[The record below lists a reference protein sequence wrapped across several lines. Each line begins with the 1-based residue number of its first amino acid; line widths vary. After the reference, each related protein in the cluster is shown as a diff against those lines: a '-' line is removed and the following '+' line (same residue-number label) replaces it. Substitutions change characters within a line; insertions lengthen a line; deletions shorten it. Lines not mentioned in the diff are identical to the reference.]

1 MFLIFMVI
9 SCDDDRSGNQL
20 ASEQSSTK
28 FPEITENSQ
37 YIDSISVAINDSY
50 MSNYPDGKKRIQ
62 YLADG
67 INIILDRQKDNKKQV
82 VFDYDKIIDYKDENI
97 YNMFNNGLGQEY
109 LPKKEH
115 PSSAGTELIIFVYN
129 DIANKPE
136 LYNGKNKTISNFHRT
151 RTLSNGKRVEE
162 VWIFFDISNSP
173 LTNIIPGT
181 DEYEE
186 ALRSIIHELG
196 HAWGLAD
203 EELFSYSASD
213 LSNILPNI
221 GNINPCLRWDDIIND
236 PMFSYVLPLK
246 FSEFDNWL
254 INKNADYTFS
264 AIQITEKTS
273 AKILV
278 RVLDRYGNPV
288 SDVSVKNFAVNW
300 GSNISLKNPPL
311 LSEAMTDSNGEVVF
325 NSHDLKRV
333 TYNGI
338 TFSIGLS
345 SDVPIWMIK
354 ADYNHRLYAGCY
366 ITLYDLEKAYLQDE
380 QDTFVVELTLEYIFP

>member
-67 INIILDRQKDNKKQV
+67 INIIQDRQKDNKKQV

-136 LYNGKNKTISNFHRT
+136 LYNGKNKTISNFQ
-151 RTLSNGKRVEE
+151 
-162 VWIFFDISNSP
+162 FIS
-173 LTNIIPGT
+173 
-181 DEYEE
+181 
-186 ALRSIIHELG
+186 
-196 HAWGLAD
+196 
-203 EELFSYSASD
+203 
-213 LSNILPNI
+213 
-221 GNINPCLRWDDIIND
+221 
-236 PMFSYVLPLK
+236 
-246 FSEFDNWL
+246 
-254 INKNADYTFS
+254 
-264 AIQITEKTS
+264 
-273 AKILV
+273 
-278 RVLDRYGNPV
+278 
-288 SDVSVKNFAVNW
+288 
-300 GSNISLKNPPL
+300 
-311 LSEAMTDSNGEVVF
+311 
-325 NSHDLKRV
+325 
-333 TYNGI
+333 
-338 TFSIGLS
+338 
-345 SDVPIWMIK
+345 
-354 ADYNHRLYAGCY
+354 
-366 ITLYDLEKAYLQDE
+366 
-380 QDTFVVELTLEYIFP
+380 